1 VLLYVGIVRS
11 CSFTYSVFVEFSIY
25 VLNRTTESDLQPDT
39 DKLLQMEAVL
49 GTTNDGQQTAVVMN
63 SEETTRITFEHTNV
77 IPNKGTTTC
86 LMHHQLQ
93 PVGHYSFIRY
103 MAILQAMTYCPT
115 QSSNLKQ
122 TRLLQE
128 EVTTSNADNNAD
140 NTLHPCS
147 SEEYEEAAKEKWN
160 RRTPIWKLRKIQIM

>member
-1 VLLYVGIVRS
+1 
-11 CSFTYSVFVEFSIY
+11 
-25 VLNRTTESDLQPDT
+25 
-39 DKLLQMEAVL
+39 
-49 GTTNDGQQTAVVMN
+49 
-63 SEETTRITFEHTNV
+63 
-77 IPNKGTTTC
+77 
-86 LMHHQLQ
+86 
-93 PVGHYSFIRY
+93 

-147 SEEYEEAAKEKWN
+147 SEEYEEATVAKEKWN